1 MTVRSLRSLKSLR
14 TMGDLRLL
22 EFFLEWVKMVFLGCE
37 RDKSRPYNK
46 GYI

>member
-1 MTVRSLRSLKSLR
+1 
-14 TMGDLRLL
+14 MGDLRLL
-22 EFFLEWVKMVFLGCE
+22 EFFGEWVKMVFLGCG

>member
-1 MTVRSLRSLKSLR
+1 
-14 TMGDLRLL
+14 MG
-22 EFFLEWVKMVFLGCE
+22 EFEAAGFFGGGWMKMVFLGCG